1 MPSDAR
7 PERHGVLRTSGL
19 ARQDL
24 RACRIVSAPLILGTV
39 ASVWRRRVTRMGN
52 HELVVQTESLSKRYG
67 RVLALDGLSLDVRA
81 GEVLGFLGPN
91 GAGKTTTMRLLMG
104 YLRPTAGSAR
114 VHGLDSWRDSV
125 AVHARTGYLPGDVRL
140 WPRLSAR
147 AVAGHL
153 ARLRGLDQDQGT
165 VGLAKRLDVDLD
177 RPIGELSKGNR
188 QKAGVLLAL
197 LGDPDLLLLDE
208 PTSGL
213 DPLVQQEFHSVLRE
227 RVEAGAAVLLSS
239 HVLSEVERVADRV
252 AIIRSGRLLMLET
265 MAGLREK
272 ARHGVEVRFGSP
284 PPPEAFAGVAGITD
298 VRLDGILLRCTMQG
312 VVDPLIKALSRYHV
326 LDLNSHEAD
335 LEETFL
341 ALYGGEGP

>member
-1 MPSDAR
+1 
-7 PERHGVLRTSGL
+7 
-19 ARQDL
+19 
-24 RACRIVSAPLILGTV
+24 
-39 ASVWRRRVTRMGN
+39 MGGPGMDN
-52 HELVVQTESLSKRYG
+52 RDVVIQTESLRKRFG
-67 RVLALDGLSLDVRA
+67 RVQALDGLSLDVRA

-114 VHGLDSWRDSV
+114 VHGLDCWRDSV
-125 AVHARTGYLPGDVRL
+125 AVHARTGYLPGEVRL
-140 WPRLSAR
+140 WPKMSIR
-147 AVAGHL
+147 AMAAHL
-153 ARLRGLDQDQGT
+153 ARLRGLHHDAGT
-165 VGLAKRLDVDLD
+165 ADLAKRLDVDLD
-177 RPIGELSKGNR
+177 RPAGELSKGNR

-213 DPLVQQEFHSVLRE
+213 DPLVQAEFHAILRE
-227 RVEAGAAVLLSS
+227 RAGSGTAVLLSS

-272 ARHGVEVRFGSP
+272 ARHTVEVRFGAP
-284 PPPEAFAGVAGITD
+284 PPPQAFAAVPGITD
-298 VRLDGILLRCTMQG
+298 VRLDGTLLRCTMQG

-326 LDLNSHEAD
+326 VDLNSREAD
-335 LEETFL
+335 LEEAFL
-341 ALYGGEGP
+341 ALYGEEVPQ

>member
-1 MPSDAR
+1 VGD
-7 PERHGVLRTSGL
+7 
-19 ARQDL
+19 DK
-24 RACRIVSAPLILGTV
+24 
-39 ASVWRRRVTRMGN
+39 
-52 HELVVQTESLSKRYG
+52 VVIEAESLSKRYG
-67 RVLALDGLSLDVRA
+67 RVLALDGLSLEVRA

-114 VHGLDSWRDSV
+114 VHGLDCWRDSP
-125 AVHARTGYLPGDVRL
+125 AVHSRTGYLSGEVRL
-140 WPRLSAR
+140 WPKMTAR
-147 AVAGHL
+147 AIAAHL
-153 ARLRGLDQDQGT
+153 ARLRGLSHDTGT
-165 VGLAKRLDVDLD
+165 ADLAKRLDVDLD
-177 RPIGELSKGNR
+177 RPVGELSRGNR

-197 LGDPDLLLLDE
+197 LGDPELLLLDE

-213 DPLVQQEFHSVLRE
+213 DPLVQAEFHAVLRE
-227 RVEAGAAVLLSS
+227 RVEAGTAVLLSS

-272 ARHGVEVRFGSP
+272 ARHTVEVRFGSP
-284 PPPEAFAGVAGITD
+284 PPPQAFAAVPGITD
-298 VRLDGILLRCTMQG
+298 VRLDGALLRCTMQG

-326 LDLNSHEAD
+326 VDLNSREAD

-341 ALYGGEGP
+341 ALYGKEGPR